1 MVHFCLQPHT
11 FCPLLIIFSPVWIQF
26 GSGSTTLVPSTK
38 IGRNLDR
45 LSEQWW
51 VGPVRV
57 FCVTV
62 SSQCLPAGPF
72 CEGPGERG
80 PTTCNRPIRRG
91 LMARGFPQTTGS
103 NPLNKKYSFLLSWSI
118 FWEGYEGHERVLG
131 SHTHH
136 VKTRTRPSSLRKPR
150 EQYPWT
156 RPPPLKVPYAN
167 QFEKDSV
174 TRF

>member
-1 MVHFCLQPHT
+1 MDPDPQLWFPPRRLVETLTGFRNSGGLDQSG
-11 FCPLLIIFSPVWIQF
+11 FSVLP
-26 GSGSTTLVPSTK
+26 
-38 IGRNLDR
+38 
-45 LSEQWW
+45 
-51 VGPVRV
+51 
-57 FCVTV
+57 
-62 SSQCLPAGPF
+62 CLPAGPF

-136 VKTRTRPSSLRKPR
+136 VKTRTRPSSHSKPR

-156 RPPPLKVPYAN
+156 RPPPLKVPYAK
-167 QFEKDSV
+167 QFKKDSV

>member
-1 MVHFCLQPHT
+1 MDPDPQLWFPPRRLVETLTGFRNSGGLDQSG
-11 FCPLLIIFSPVWIQF
+11 FSVLPLAL
-26 GSGSTTLVPSTK
+26 TA
-38 IGRNLDR
+38 
-45 LSEQWW
+45 
-51 VGPVRV
+51 
-57 FCVTV
+57 
-62 SSQCLPAGPF
+62 SQCLPAGPF

-150 EQYPWT
+150 EPISMDQAAPSQGSLCQT
-156 RPPPLKVPYAN
+156 V
-167 QFEKDSV
+167 
-174 TRF
+174 